1 MNPSEH
7 LAKVSS
13 SALLSAIVMS
23 SEDAIISKTTDGV
36 VTSWNPGAERIFG
49 YSATE
54 IIGRTLQVIIPP
66 EKASEE
72 ERILATIGRGE
83 PIMHYETERLHKD
96 GARIIVD
103 VTISPIRDDEGKVVG
118 ASKVARDITA
128 RRAEN
133 EERRRIE
140 AKLVET
146 AKLESLGVLAGG
158 IAHDFNNLLTGIL
171 GNASLARQ
179 VLKPDSVGQPML
191 DQIERAAHRAAE
203 LCKQMLAYSGKGRF
217 VVQNIDINRLIEDT
231 THLLQI
237 SIAKNC
243 VLRFNLAENLP
254 AIGADATQLRQ
265 IVMNLVINASE
276 AIGSRSGVV
285 ALSTGVARVDED
297 YLHGFRPDASPQ
309 PGDYVFVEVSDSG
322 SGMDAATLAKIFDP
336 FFTTKFTGRGLGL
349 AAVLGI
355 VRGHKGGLKVYSEP
369 GKGTT
374 FKLFFPVAAGPVQ
387 DSATPF
393 AKVMDFR
400 GSGTVL
406 VVDDEESVRTVAA
419 RILERLGFKTALAAD
434 GREAVDLFRADP
446 ARFDLVLLDLTMPHM
461 DGEETFRQLR
471 MINPSVRVLLTS
483 GFNQQEAINRFAGKG
498 LAGFLQKPFEL
509 ADLVRLI
516 REAQGGAKS

>member
-1 MNPSEH
+1 MLSPRPLSSDKMNPSEH

-54 IIGRTLQVIIPP
+54 IIGRTLQVIIQP

-203 LCKQMLAYSGKGRF
+203 LC
-217 VVQNIDINRLIEDT
+217 
-231 THLLQI
+231 
-237 SIAKNC
+237 
-243 VLRFNLAENLP
+243 
-254 AIGADATQLRQ
+254 
-265 IVMNLVINASE
+265 
-276 AIGSRSGVV
+276 
-285 ALSTGVARVDED
+285 
-297 YLHGFRPDASPQ
+297 
-309 PGDYVFVEVSDSG
+309 
-322 SGMDAATLAKIFDP
+322 
-336 FFTTKFTGRGLGL
+336 
-349 AAVLGI
+349 
-355 VRGHKGGLKVYSEP
+355 
-369 GKGTT
+369 
-374 FKLFFPVAAGPVQ
+374 
-387 DSATPF
+387 
-393 AKVMDFR
+393 
-400 GSGTVL
+400 
-406 VVDDEESVRTVAA
+406 
-419 RILERLGFKTALAAD
+419 
-434 GREAVDLFRADP
+434 
-446 ARFDLVLLDLTMPHM
+446 
-461 DGEETFRQLR
+461 
-471 MINPSVRVLLTS
+471 
-483 GFNQQEAINRFAGKG
+483 
-498 LAGFLQKPFEL
+498 
-509 ADLVRLI
+509 
-516 REAQGGAKS
+516 